1 MSYRDD
7 TDLVGGEV
15 ENLTL
20 RTADVHAILGGV
32 SVPWMMK
39 AFAMGRQ
46 TIERKLR
53 GCTPIGQ
60 GKHNTPLYD
69 LAEAAS
75 YLVTPRV
82 DLEEYLKGLKPEQ
95 LPERLR
101 ESYWNSMLKRQRWEE
116 KAGHLWRTETV
127 VDRLTPVLLAMRN
140 QLQLLPDSIE
150 RVAGLT
156 PKQMEAVQVIVDGI
170 QADMHRELL
179 AFAER
184 GSTPSQLAELDDELE
199 DDDLI

>member
-1 MSYRDD
+1 MSFRDD
-7 TDLVGGEV
+7 SDLIGGEV

-20 RTADVHAILGGV
+20 RTAEVHAILGGV
-32 SVPWMMK
+32 SVPWLMK

-46 TIERKLR
+46 TVERKLR
-53 GCTPIGQ
+53 GCVPIGQ

-116 KAGHLWRTETV
+116 KAGDLWRTQTV

-140 QLQLLPDSIE
+140 QLQLLPDNIE

-156 PKQMEAVQVIVDGI
+156 PKQMAAVQGIVDSI
-170 QADMHRELL
+170 QAEMHRELL
-179 AFAER
+179 AFAAK
-184 GSTPSQLAELDDELE
+184 GTTANQLAELDDDPDE
-199 DDDLI
+199 DII